1 MTLGADPSP
10 DANPASGPYE
20 RLGISPDAGFDA
32 VQQAKQ
38 QRLNEV
44 GDDPQARA
52 RIEAAYDAV
61 LMDRL
66 KERQQGKVS
75 SAAVSASQR
84 EASRP
89 STASPAARPSLPSL
103 PNLASL
109 PRPSLPSLPASRL
122 ALPSL
127 GLAEGKAR
135 WLPLIGGGSLL
146 AVLLLAPPTA
156 AELVLALA
164 TLLTA
169 VHLQRRGGR
178 FLPAV
183 GWSLLLLSAGLLLG
197 GLLVSLLD
205 PGLPRGLPLTMQ
217 QVQSLPALLLLAL
230 GALLIA

>member
-10 DANPASGPYE
+10 DANPASSPYE
-20 RLGISPDAGFDA
+20 RLGITPDAGFDA

-38 QRLNEV
+38 QRLAAV

-75 SAAVSASQR
+75 SAALNASQR
-84 EASRP
+84 EAARP
-89 STASPAARPSLPSL
+89 AVATPPARPSLAAL
-103 PNLASL
+103 PNLGGLSRA
-109 PRPSLPSLPASRL
+109 SLPSLPAPRL

-127 GLAEGKAR
+127 GLAEGKGR
-135 WLPLIGGGSLL
+135 WLPLIGGGGLL

-169 VHLQRRGGR
+169 VHLQRRSGR

-197 GLLVSLLD
+197 GLLLSLLD
-205 PGLPRGLPLTMQ
+205 PALPLGLPLTAQ

-230 GALLIA
+230 GALLIG

>member
-10 DANPASGPYE
+10 DANPASSPYE
-20 RLGISPDAGFDA
+20 RLGISPDASFDA

-38 QRLNEV
+38 RCLAAV

-52 RIEAAYDAV
+52 RVEAAYDAV

-75 SAAVSASQR
+75 SAALNASQR
-84 EASRP
+84 EAARP
-89 STASPAARPSLPSL
+89 AVTSPAARPSLPSL
-103 PNLASL
+103 PNLGGLS
-109 PRPSLPSLPASRL
+109 RPSLPSLPAPRL

-127 GLAEGKAR
+127 GLAEGRQR
-135 WLPLIGGGSLL
+135 WLPLIGGGALL

-169 VHLQRRGGR
+169 VHLQRRSGR

-183 GWSLLLLSAGLLLG
+183 GWSLLLLSSGLLLG
-197 GLLVSLLD
+197 GLLLSLLD
-205 PGLPRGLPLTMQ
+205 PSLPLGLPLSAQ

-230 GALLIA
+230 GALLIG